1 MAARKSYR
9 ADIDW
14 RGYDGDSAILPVCV
28 RSPAMEGRKVAATL
42 RALSERVSSLHV
54 VICDT
59 LDRWNY
65 PGAGD
70 PERQSIARADRW
82 LEEHGKTLSAFFPT
96 HTLVRWSDV
105 KAHPSFA
112 PRHEEMQRLY
122 REEAVIRRF
131 VDDMV
136 DYYIER
142 KQARYKD
149 SGIPFNETLERQRS
163 TAYMLEEL
171 PGDMTYGEMYKA
183 PRFYWG
189 LYTADPEIFNRNG
202 ARIDMTFPL
211 TCPVGINR
219 LPPPVPALAP
229 QEAHKTPAL
238 RVA

>member
-9 ADIDW
+9 AEIDW

-65 PGAGD
+65 PGAED
-70 PERQSIARADRW
+70 PERQSMVRADRW
-82 LEEHGKTLSAFFPT
+82 LEEHSGTLAAFFPK
-96 HTLVRWSDV
+96 HTLIRWNEVRN
-105 KAHPSFA
+105 HPSFA

-122 REEAVIRRF
+122 RANPVIQRF
-131 VDDMV
+131 VDSMV

-142 KQARYKD
+142 KEARCKV
-149 SGIPFNETLERQRS
+149 SGMPFNETLERQRS

-171 PGDMTYGEMYKA
+171 PGDMTYGEIYKA

-189 LYTADPEIFNRNG
+189 LYTADPEIFNTNG
-202 ARIDMTFPL
+202 ARIDMTFPA
-211 TCPVGINR
+211 TCPISINR
-219 LPPPVPALAP
+219 LPQPVPALAP
-229 QEAHKTPAL
+229 QGTLKAPAL
-238 RVA
+238 KVA